1 MLTKNGHIDV
11 CKKNLIGSSSHFL
24 CVDKLMV
31 ITFFCLFH
39 WAVIPSCARHPGIWN
54 NIYIFF
60 LFFSHIYSGEGAF
73 QGPVPAWGRALGPAV
88 CLPEGEEGEP
98 TTRLKLCQAP
108 CGQVVD
114 LWASTVDPAYS
125 ADSLQVQVRGQTQK
139 NLIDTPIV

>member
-60 LFFSHIYSGEGAF
+60 FSSLIYIQVKELFRDQF
-73 QGPVPAWGRALGPAV
+73 QR
-88 CLPEGEEGEP
+88 GEELSAQLCVYQKGKKVNQQPGLSCVKHLVDRWWTCGRPRWTRP
-98 TTRLKLCQAP
+98 TQ
-108 CGQVVD
+108 Q
-114 LWASTVDPAYS
+114 TVCRYKS
-125 ADSLQVQVRGQTQK
+125 GGKHNKTY
-139 NLIDTPIV
+139 LIPQ